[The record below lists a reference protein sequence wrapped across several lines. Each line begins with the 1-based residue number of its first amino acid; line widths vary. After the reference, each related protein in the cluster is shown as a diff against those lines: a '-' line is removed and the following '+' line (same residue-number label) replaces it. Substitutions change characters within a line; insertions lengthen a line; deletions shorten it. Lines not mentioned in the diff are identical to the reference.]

1 MTKQEFWQYAKKVSF
16 WFTYIVLMGFNLFM
30 FGALSIDLYYE
41 IFDPVYWRD
50 NFTMY
55 PDVKVEIPTS
65 LASKLEYLKIF
76 IPTILCM
83 IWGNYRL
90 YKKKKGALWILAFL
104 VYIAIG
110 SFIYI
115 DVLGLGEWCP
125 GHNFP

>member
-55 PDVKVEIPTS
+55 PDVKVEIPTPLS
-65 LASKLEYLKIF
+65 SKLQCLKGIF
-76 IPTILCM
+76 VIILAL
-83 IWGNYRL
+83 IWSNYRL
-90 YKKKKGALWILAFL
+90 YKKKKGVLWILAFW
-104 VYIAIG
+104 VYVAIG
-110 SFIYI
+110 NVVYI
-115 DVLGLGEWCP
+115 DVLGWGEWCP
-125 GHNFP
+125 GYDFP

>member
-1 MTKQEFWQYAKKVSF
+1 MTKQELWQYTKKTLF
-16 WFTYIVLMGFNLFM
+16 WLTYTALMGLNVFILIIY
-30 FGALSIDLYYE
+30 STELYYE

-55 PDVKVEIPTS
+55 PDVKVESPTS

>member
-30 FGALSIDLYYE
+30 LGALSIDLYYE